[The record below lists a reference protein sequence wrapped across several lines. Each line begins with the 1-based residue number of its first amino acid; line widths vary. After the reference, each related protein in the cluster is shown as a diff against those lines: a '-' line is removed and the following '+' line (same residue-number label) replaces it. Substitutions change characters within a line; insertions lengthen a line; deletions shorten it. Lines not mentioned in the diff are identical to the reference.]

1 MDNPFENIQR
11 DGRFCLIAE
20 LAEFFAVEAFLVG
33 GGLRDAVMG
42 RAVRDFD
49 FALSGAEEELPKEL
63 ACRVG
68 GSFFWLDRERR
79 QSRVVTG
86 RGVDSFTFDF
96 APLRGRNL
104 HEDLTLRDFTV
115 NSLALPATKAHSPL
129 IDPLDGVKD
138 ITEGRI
144 RACGERSFDDDP
156 LRLMRAIRFA
166 ATLGFEIDGDTW
178 SEMVKRPA
186 LLDSVA
192 GERIRD
198 EFFLIL
204 NATGIGSSLEML
216 RRSGLLAMMVPRESR
231 VEESPRESE
240 ERIARTYEV
249 ERVLEKSELHF
260 PDDRK
265 ELSGYLQRRIEGG
278 VTLLSLV
285 KLAAFLAGEDAVKR
299 IELYSARLCLG
310 TKAGNE
316 LKSLCRWAA
325 SFPPMTAEMPGD
337 RILFRFFR
345 DREPA
350 GPELVVLPLA
360 AGVITRELAVRLVS
374 YYFHD
379 YRPQVGDLLLSGN
392 QVMALLNVGPGQEL
406 GRVMEMLREAE
417 SIGEVSTAA
426 EAREFL
432 LKNQLTNREPM
443 GYKNRLTRE

>member
-1 MDNPFENIQR
+1 MDNPFESIQR
-11 DGRFCLIAE
+11 DGRFRLIAE
-20 LAEFFAVEAFLVG
+20 LAEFFGVEAFLVG

-63 ACRVG
+63 ACRAG

-96 APLRGRNL
+96 APLRGRDLN
-104 HEDLTLRDFTV
+104 EDLTLRDFTV

-129 IDPLDGVKD
+129 IDPLDGMKD

-166 ATLGFEIDGDTW
+166 ATLGFEIDADTW

-186 LLDSVA
+186 LLDGVA

-216 RRSGLLAMMVPRESR
+216 RRSGLLAMMIPHESR
-231 VEESPRESE
+231 VEESSRESE
-240 ERIARTYEV
+240 ERIARTAEA
-249 ERVLEKSELHF
+249 ERVLEESELHF
-260 PDDRK
+260 PDDGR
-265 ELSGYLQRRIEGG
+265 EMAGYLRRRIEGG
-278 VTLLSLV
+278 ITLQSLV
-285 KLAAFLAGEDAVKR
+285 KLAAFLAGEDAEKR

-310 TKAGNE
+310 TKAGSE
-316 LKSLCRWAA
+316 LKSLCRCAA
-325 SFPPMTAEMPGD
+325 SFPPMTVEMPGD

-350 GPELVVLPLA
+350 GPELVVLPLTA
-360 AGVITRELAVRLVS
+360 RVITPELAVRLVS
-374 YYFHD
+374 YFFHD
-379 YRPQVGDLLLSGN
+379 YRPQEGNLLLSGD
-392 QVMALLNVGPGQEL
+392 QVMALLGIGPGPEL
-406 GRVMEMLREAE
+406 GRVMETLREAE
-417 SIGEVSTAA
+417 SLGRISSAT
-426 EAREFL
+426 EAGEFL

>member
-11 DGRFCLIAE
+11 DGRFRLIAE
-20 LAEFFAVEAFLVG
+20 LAEFFGVQAFLVG

-42 RAVRDFD
+42 RNVRDFD
-49 FALSGAEEELPKEL
+49 FALSGAEEDLPKEL
-63 ACRVG
+63 ARRVG

-86 RGVDSFTFDF
+86 RGVNSFTFDF
-96 APLRGRNL
+96 APFRGRDLN
-104 HEDLTLRDFTV
+104 EDLSLRDFTV

-129 IDPLDGVKD
+129 IDPLDGMKD
-138 ITEGRI
+138 ITERRI
-144 RACGERSFDDDP
+144 RACGERSFNDDP
-156 LRLMRAIRFA
+156 LRLLRAIRFA

-178 SEMVKRPA
+178 SEMVKRP
-186 LLDSVA
+186 LLLESVA

-204 NATGIGSSLEML
+204 DASGIGLSLEML
-216 RRSGLLAMMVPRESR
+216 RRSGLLAMLVPRESR

-240 ERIARTYEV
+240 ERIARTAEV
-249 ERVLEKSELHF
+249 ERVLEEPDLHF
-260 PDDRK
+260 PDDGK

-285 KLAAFLAGEDAVKR
+285 KLAAFLAGEDAGKL
-299 IELYSARLCLG
+299 IELYIARLCLG

-325 SFPPMTAEMPGD
+325 SFPPMMSEMTGD

-345 DREPA
+345 DRAPA
-350 GPELVVLPLA
+350 GPELIVLPLA
-360 AGVITRELAVRLVS
+360 AGVITSELAARLVS
-374 YYFHD
+374 YFFRD
-379 YRPQVGDLLLSGN
+379 YRPQEGDLLLTGD
-392 QVMALLNVGPGQEL
+392 QVMALLNIGPGQEL
-406 GRVMEMLREAE
+406 GRVMETLREAE
-417 SIGEVSTAA
+417 SIGEVSTTAQV
-426 EAREFL
+426 REFL

-443 GYKNRLTRE
+443 GYKNKLTRE

>member
-1 MDNPFENIQR
+1 M
-11 DGRFCLIAE
+11 
-20 LAEFFAVEAFLVG
+20 G
-33 GGLRDAVMG
+33 GALRDAVMG
-42 RAVRDFD
+42 RTVRDFD
-49 FALSGAEEELPKEL
+49 FALSGAEEDLPGEL
-63 ACRVG
+63 ASRTG

-86 RGVDSFTFDF
+86 RGVDTFTFDF
-96 APLRGRNL
+96 APLRGRDL
-104 HEDLTLRDFTV
+104 REDLTLRDFTV

-129 IDPLDGVKD
+129 IDPLDGMKD

-156 LRLMRAIRFA
+156 LRLLRAIRFA
-166 ATLGFEIDGDTW
+166 ATLGFDIDGDTW
-178 SEMVKRPA
+178 SEMVKRPF

-198 EFFLIL
+198 EFFHIL

-216 RRSGLLAMMVPRESR
+216 RRSGLLAMMIPRESR

-240 ERIARTYEV
+240 GRIARTAEV
-249 ERVLEKSELHF
+249 ERVMEESDLNF
-260 PDDRK
+260 PDDGK

-285 KLAAFLAGEDAVKR
+285 KLAAFLAGEDAGKL

-316 LKSLCRWAA
+316 LKSLCRCSA
-325 SFPPMTAEMPGD
+325 SFPPMAAEMPGE

-345 DREPA
+345 DRQPA

-360 AGVITRELAVRLVS
+360 ARVITPELAVRLVS

-379 YRPQVGDLLLSGN
+379 YRPQEGDLLLSGD
-392 QVMALLNVGPGQEL
+392 QVMALLEIGPGPEL
-406 GRVMEMLREAE
+406 GRVMETLREAE
-417 SIGEVSTAA
+417 SLGRVSTSA

-443 GYKNRLTRE
+443 GYKNKLTRE